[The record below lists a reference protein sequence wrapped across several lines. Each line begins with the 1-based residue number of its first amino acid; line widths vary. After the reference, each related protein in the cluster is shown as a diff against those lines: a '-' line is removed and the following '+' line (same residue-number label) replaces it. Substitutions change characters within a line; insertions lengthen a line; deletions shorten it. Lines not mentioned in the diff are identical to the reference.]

1 MANPRYGQVAQS
13 RGSDASAKG
22 KGASKGASAS
32 VYVKQAFTGG
42 QLPGKASNWYKVK
55 GPKVYTHASSKGLC

>member
-13 RGSDASAKG
+13 RGTDSRTKG

-32 VYVKQAFTGG
+32 VVVKQSFTAG
-42 QLPGKASNWYKVK
+42 QLPGKPSNWYGVK
-55 GPKVYTHASSKGLC
+55 GPKVSPYASSKGLC

>member
-13 RGSDASAKG
+13 RGTDSRTKG

-32 VYVKQAFTGG
+32 VTVKQSFTNGG
-42 QLPGKASNWYKVK
+42 LPGKASNWYKVK
-55 GPKVYTHASSKGLC
+55 GPKVQNYASSKGLC